1 MAIHLECV
9 NGPKPG
15 RRLPIRAEKPLSIAV
30 RQEGAPDGSVDFALV
45 GGRPVVIN
53 RSRRRLYLNGILV
66 EKGELNRSDT
76 ITIGGL
82 EFRIVVDAEALERR
96 RSTDADGAQPNR
108 DTVATDRIATADFS
122 PQQIASL
129 VASTSPADK
138 VETADFRPESI
149 QVVDPPAPDPDK
161 QETADI
167 PPPRQIPAPGRPA
180 DDGKKTSAESDS
192 DRHRRRNRIS
202 ATQPAIKSDSARKSL
217 FGRVTG
223 VFSGRAERAR
233 LKELETERHDLLVQ
247 AGRLSLTNGFGIRPH
262 VITAMLQG
270 ETVSLTPQDID
281 QASIDRWRNLRQQVA
296 LIDSEIAGLRRLLQ
310 MEADPDTVLP
320 PLPTRGLDKDRQDR
334 VFGVMDAVGTEEM
347 SSVIPADA
355 PPVGS
360 AVPTDDQAPA
370 RPGDETR
377 PARSGDETRPA
388 RPAIS
393 ARRRLRR

>member
-15 RRLPIRAEKPLSIAV
+15 RRLPIRADKPLSIAV
-30 RQEGAPDGSVDFALV
+30 RQEGSPDGSVDFALV
-45 GGRPVVIN
+45 DGRPVVTN

-66 EKGELNRSDT
+66 EKGDLNRADT

-96 RSTDADGAQPNR
+96 KSTDPGAVGAAGSPGAQQPNR
-108 DTVATDRIATADFS
+108 DTVANDRIATVDFS
-122 PQQIASL
+122 PQQVAGL
-129 VASTSPADK
+129 VAATNPADK
-138 VETADFRPESI
+138 IETADFRPEAI
-149 QVVDPPAPDPDK
+149 QVVEPTPPDSDT

-167 PPPRQIPAPGRPA
+167 SPARQQPAPGCAA
-180 DDGKKTSAESDS
+180 DDGKKTAAESDS

-202 ATQPAIKSDSARKSL
+202 ATQPAIKSDSTRKSL

-233 LKELETERHDLLVQ
+233 LKELETERHALLLQ

-270 ETVSLTPQDID
+270 EAVSLTPQDID
-281 QASIDRWRNLRQQVA
+281 PASIDRWRSLRQQVA
-296 LIDSEIAGLRRLLQ
+296 LIDSEVAALRRLLQ

-320 PLPTRGLDKDRQDR
+320 PLPARGLDKNRQDR
-334 VFGVMDAVGTEEM
+334 VFGVMDAVGTDELPP
-347 SSVIPADA
+347 VTGADA
-355 PPVGS
+355 THEDS
-360 AVPTDDQAPA
+360 AVPTDEQVPA
-370 RPGDETR
+370 KPGDETR
-377 PARSGDETRPA
+377 PG

-393 ARRRLRR
+393 ARRRHRR